1 VLIGTGRK
9 KLPGTKRSSLFYEQN
24 VGQFRCG
31 GQLRIFLQEFSRLSR
46 TTARK
51 PHATRSTTSSSP
63 RFRAAARRRYG
74 CAVGRSLYDAP
85 GPGFTLLRTDPA
97 VETGSLLAAAV
108 QRGVPMVVLD
118 AGFRTN
124 VWRLRFPRS
133 SRNRRMVPR
142 YVLRRHTRKHAGRES
157 GRKSCG
163 SSCSLPLRESQTERL
178 SRGQR
183 SAGCSGLSR
192 VSPNRRWESIT
203 ENRSE
208 EPTKDWSAGCRTGS
222 AIVIET
228 GLLMLSGQLDTPAC
242 CRIAY
247 QEGITRAFPGAE

>member
-97 VETGSLLAAAV
+97 VETGSLLAAAA

-133 SRNRRMVPR
+133 SRNRRMVPQICAASPHQKT
-142 YVLRRHTRKHAGRES
+142 RRSRK
-157 GRKSCG
+157 
-163 SSCSLPLRESQTERL
+163 
-178 SRGQR
+178 
-183 SAGCSGLSR
+183 
-192 VSPNRRWESIT
+192 
-203 ENRSE
+203 RSE
-208 EPTKDWSAGCRTGS
+208 IMQGPVAVFLCENLKRKG
-222 AIVIET
+222 
-228 GLLMLSGQLDTPAC
+228 
-242 CRIAY
+242 
-247 QEGITRAFPGAE
+247 